1 MSRSRRRSG
10 ESKQEEET
18 AAMDTNRQLDERT
31 LEHHKKELSPQ
42 ESEKLEAE
50 LEHSKSQD
58 NGDVQI
64 PTDVAVG
71 TAVEVDIE
79 ERRQISTDVAGGTT
93 VEVDIEERRRIA
105 SAKRTDSQAFKS
117 ARERYLARK
126 KAKLATAS
134 SSSP

>member
-79 ERRQISTDVAGGTT
+79 ERRQISTDVGGTT

>member
-1 MSRSRRRSG
+1 
-10 ESKQEEET
+10 
-18 AAMDTNRQLDERT
+18 MDTNRQLDERT

-50 LEHSKSQD
+50 LEQSKSQD
-58 NGDVQI
+58 NSDIQI

-71 TAVEVDIE
+71 TAAEVDIE
-79 ERRQISTDVAGGTT
+79 ERKQIPTDVAMSTA

-105 SAKRTDSQAFKS
+105 SAKRTDSQAFMS

-126 KAKLATAS
+126 KAKLETAS
-134 SSSP
+134 SSSPWCHCIGNLTVFAFIAH